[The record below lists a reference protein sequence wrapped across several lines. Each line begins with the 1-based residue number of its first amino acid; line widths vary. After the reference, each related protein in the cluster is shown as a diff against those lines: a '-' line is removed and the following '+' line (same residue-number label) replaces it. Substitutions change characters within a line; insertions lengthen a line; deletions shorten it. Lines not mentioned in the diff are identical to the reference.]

1 MFCHAIW
8 LARAIN
14 LLKTDTSMHS
24 FLAVFSFQCS
34 VATNISPKQPCES
47 SEASVAFVLLVI
59 FVARAE
65 CYHRWY
71 TYRFFSFLLC
81 ALSLTPMI
89 SSTKLLSPVNQRS
102 HWNHQ

>member
-1 MFCHAIW
+1 MILAVARSQIGEAVAAVLMFCHAIW

-71 TYRFFSFLLC
+71 TYRFFCYALFL
-81 ALSLTPMI
+81 
-89 SSTKLLSPVNQRS
+89 
-102 HWNHQ
+102 